1 MIEIAELKMIE
12 RKMIEPGGDGLPYSS
27 EHMSLNSINENI
39 NERNDITINKEM
51 TPIFDNSKLN
61 HDKIKAKQYKINVL
75 REWSFKEHVDKYKL
89 NVIVD
94 NIDILADKI
103 GLGWD
108 RKTNQRIDW
117 NGTRTSIENFHK
129 NKKKNVSV
137 SYKPCK
143 KSPLGR
149 HFSKETSGQGI
160 CRPVR
165 HTVFGPNYI
174 DIDMSNC
181 HPFIFLS
188 LCKTYNFDC
197 SHILDYVENRDK
209 RLRTLME
216 WSEWDRDK
224 CKQTVLSL
232 LNGGDNVEIFHSYGV
247 TIPESCKWIDDFK
260 TQVIAIHGNF
270 FDHPA
275 FANHKTALIKQEGKN
290 VFNFNGKLV
299 NKVLCEFENILIQ
312 HAMDFCS
319 KNGFEIGANCFD
331 GLLLKKC
338 LSLGFSIDDDRDC
351 WYIFPGDEKILDDF
365 IKKMEDYVVE
375 EVGMPVKFVV
385 KEMNEGIDLTRLL
398 TNDEKKKLVKEQKLV
413 EKIDAANLKAQE
425 KFEKK
430 ERELLSLE
438 IKSSMDEKLSDVK
451 LALIFIERTEKIIY
465 KDCSRN
471 LIFLYNE
478 ETCLYEVMNDI
489 KQIKVFIPHVLGSYL
504 LELET
509 NDIEEEFVEK
519 RRLEIMMDKQQQA
532 LYNQII
538 IRIPDKSIDVL
549 SKFDR
554 IPNLFP
560 FGDKVVDFSVDWKS
574 TEFTRK
580 RTRDDF
586 FTKTTN
592 NEFMENPDEEYVMDY
607 YRVLL
612 DANNDEYVNNFI
624 TLRSHGLTNDNSFK
638 KIQYWVGA
646 SGDNG
651 KTTCAQVETNILGS
665 FVCSNAKKAF
675 TNSNSC
681 LDTEK
686 GNLIGTRSC
695 FINEGD
701 NNLVYKNDFLKEL
714 TGNDGMFELRLRSSD
729 LQTKCYLETKPTFV
743 QNPDP
748 DLPQDDN
755 AFLNR
760 VVIVRFNHT
769 YEKNPKKVTEIFS
782 KKNDFFSIFCRKAS
796 ELCRCNYKFTLCE
809 EMKAS
814 TKEIK
819 DQGNT
824 IKQFMES
831 EIVLTDDVTHKI
843 KGNELYRLFEDFYRD
858 SRFEGKCPSNKIFG
872 IALKKDFDFKVT
884 EPIHLSK
891 KIENPTSIYRYIRV
905 KTIKE
910 KNPEQEVEQ
919 EVEKRVSLFNT
930 GKPPM

>member
-1 MIEIAELKMIE
+1 MNENTNIEMMEK
-12 RKMIEPGGDGLPYSS
+12 GDGLPYLFG
-27 EHMSLNSINENI
+27 HKSLNSINEI
-39 NERNDITINKEM
+39 INDIVINKDM

-61 HDKIKAKQYKINVL
+61 PEKIKAKQYKINVQ
-75 REWSFKEHVDKYKL
+75 REWSFQECIDIHKL

-94 NIDILADKI
+94 NMENLKDKI

-108 RKTNQRIDW
+108 RKTNQRLDW
-117 NGTRTSIENFHK
+117 NGTRTTIANYFK
-129 NKKKNVSV
+129 QKKKNVSV

-165 HTVFGPNYI
+165 HTVFYHYL

-181 HPFIFLS
+181 HPFTFLA
-188 LCKTYNFDC
+188 LCKAYNFDC
-197 SHILDYVENRDK
+197 SHILDYVENRDQ
-209 RLRTLME
+209 RLQTLME
-216 WSEWDRDK
+216 WTEWDRDK

-232 LNGGDNVEIFHSYGV
+232 LNGGNSVEIFNYYGI
-247 TIPESCKWIDDFK
+247 TIPESCKWIADFK
-260 TQVIAIHGNF
+260 TQVLAIHENF
-270 FDHPA
+270 FTHPA
-275 FANHKTALIKQEGKN
+275 FADHKAALIKQEGKN

-299 NKVLCEFENILIQ
+299 NKVLCQFENILIQ
-312 HAMDFCS
+312 HAMDFCA
-319 KNGFEIGANCFD
+319 KNDIEIGANCFD

-338 LSLGFSIDDDRDC
+338 VGLGFSFDFDEDS
-351 WYIFPGDEKILDDF
+351 WYQRELVPRFDEKICDEF

-385 KEMNEGIDLTRLL
+385 KEMNEGIDLTGLL

-489 KQIKVFIPHVLGSYL
+489 KQIKVLIPHVLGSYL

-554 IPNLFP
+554 TPNLFP
-560 FGDKVVDFSVDWKS
+560 FGDKVVDFSIDWKS

-580 RTRDDF
+580 RTKDDF

-592 NEFMENPDEEYVMDY
+592 NEFMENPDEKYVMDY
-607 YRVLL
+607 YKVLL
-612 DANNDEYVNNFI
+612 DADNDEYVNNFI

-651 KTTCAQVETNILGS
+651 KTTCAQVETNILGP

-681 LDTEK
+681 LDTER

-748 DLPQDDN
+748 DLPQEDN

-760 VVIVRFNHT
+760 VVIVRFNHK
-769 YEKNPKKVTEIFS
+769 YENNPKKVTEIFS

-796 ELCRCNYKFTLCE
+796 ELCRSNYKFTLCN

-824 IKQFMES
+824 ILQFMES
-831 EIVLTDDVTHKI
+831 QIVLTQNVNDKI
-843 KGNELYRLFEDFYRD
+843 HGNELYRLFEDFYRD
-858 SRFEGKCPSNKIFG
+858 NRYEGKCPSNKIFG
-872 IALKKDFDFKVT
+872 IALKKDFNFEVT
-884 EPIHLSK
+884 EPRHLSR
-891 KIENPTSIYRYIRV
+891 KIENPTSIYRYIRK
-905 KTIKE
+905 KTLLE
-910 KNPEQEVEQ
+910 KNPDTEVNQDTKVNQEVPN
-919 EVEKRVSLFNT
+919 VNT
-930 GKPPM
+930 GTPPM